1 MAKHLKDTD
10 YSKTIAKI
18 RVFER
23 HMLSRQTLEKMCE
36 FRHLEEIY
44 KTLSDANWHF
54 SYEKK
59 EPSGVLADQQQWIF
73 EFLREAVEEENL
85 LKLLLL
91 KNDYQNIKAFLKQE
105 MAGNPIQSGLF
116 LDGGTVPVPALIKSL
131 TEREQGAL
139 TDRMFSAFVRARDEF
154 LEKQDPQRIDLILDE
169 ACVLE
174 ILAHGEAFENDFIL
188 HYLRAQ
194 IDTVNLKTLLR
205 IRKISEEPGRLRELF
220 LKGGSIPADRL
231 EAQLTASPEECKA
244 FLLGTEPGAKLSSQ
258 LEDFFQ
264 SGSITTLEK
273 GLDDLL
279 IERLKPARF
288 IMFGPEPIFVYA
300 KYMENEIRSVRI
312 VINGILSGLSPQSI
326 RERLRLTYA

>member
-18 RVFER
+18 RVFEK

-36 FRHLEEIY
+36 SRHLDEVY
-44 KTLSDANWHF
+44 KTLADANWHF
-54 SYEKK
+54 SYEEK
-59 EPSGVLADQQQWIF
+59 EPSKILADQQQWVF

-91 KNDYQNIKAFLKQE
+91 KTDYQNIKAFLKQE
-105 MAGNPIQSGLF
+105 LAGNPIHGERF
-116 LDGGTVPVPALIKSL
+116 LEGGTIPVPALVKSL
-131 TEREQGAL
+131 TEREQGML
-139 TDRMFSAFVRARDEF
+139 TKRMFAAFLRARDEF

-169 ACVLE
+169 ACILE
-174 ILAHGEAFENDFIL
+174 ILEHAEAFENAFIL
-188 HYLRAQ
+188 RYLRAQ
-194 IDTVNLKTLLR
+194 IDGVNIKALLR
-205 IRKISEEPGRLRELF
+205 IRKISEEPAKLREVF
-220 LKGGSIPADRL
+220 LKGGSIALDRL

-244 FLLGTEPGAKLSSQ
+244 FLLTTEIGTKLSAQ

-264 SGSITTLEK
+264 SGAITALEK

-279 IERLKPARF
+279 IEQLKPARF

-312 VINGILSGLSPQSI
+312 VMNGILSGLSPQSI